1 MGIQQ
6 ILLGAGAAAGQYTEA
21 TGGTVSEYD
30 ESGTKYRAH
39 IFASS
44 GTFSVTQAG
53 NSGGGGD
60 GVEYLV
66 IAGGGGG
73 GAQGANRGGGGGGGG
88 D

>member
-6 ILLGAGAAAGQYTEA
+6 MLLGAGGAGKTYTEA
-21 TGGTVSEYD
+21 TGGVVSEYD

-39 IFASS
+39 VYVTS
-44 GTFSVTQAG
+44 GTFNVTTAG
-53 NSGGGGD
+53 DD

-73 GAQGANRGGGGGGGG
+73 GAEGSNRGGG
-88 D
+88 

>member
-6 ILLGAGAAAGQYTEA
+6 MFLGAGAGGKIYTEA
-21 TGGTVSEYD
+21 TGGVVSEYD

-39 IFASS
+39 VYVTS
-44 GTFSVTQAG
+44 GTFNVTTAG
-53 NSGGGGD
+53 ED

-73 GAQGANRGGGGGGGG
+73 GCDGCGRGGGG
-88 D
+88 